1 MFSLFLSIFS
11 RFDQPQFQQPESLPP
26 HPQEFSSQTGK
37 QRSPPA
43 RANSM
48 PPRASRPQVLKKFE
62 ISDSNNLET
71 YSINGVNYTT
81 YTTFRSPLTPDEIPD
96 VNFVEKPPMIPE
108 PDYEEPNNM
117 INNTTNGQGSRTL
130 ERKKKKSVSF
140 LEDISKKEETS
151 VRRIGESEAVHDIV
165 LRICKLTISRI
176 THIFYESTFD
186 LRKILD

>member
-1 MFSLFLSIFS
+1 MDCFHCFFLFFS

-151 VRRIGESEAVHDIV
+151 VKRIGEYELFMTS
-165 LRICKLTISRI
+165 
-176 THIFYESTFD
+176 FYELTN
-186 LRKILD
+186 